1 MSEFKTK
8 GRKLSALELEILGP
22 IEPQDLIAR
31 EEGGLPTS
39 EAPTIAKLRG
49 IHHEIAQLLA
59 QGLSETEVS
68 AITSYSLSRI
78 STLKRDPS
86 FKDLV
91 AFYQKQKTEQFTD
104 VQKRLATLSLD
115 AIGEIQE
122 RLAEKPDSISTS
134 QLIEL
139 SKVTLDRA
147 GYSPVAK
154 SQNISV
160 SMSAEELRE
169 LRQAANR
176 GDVEVVPSFD
186 KLEVKDGSQA

>member
-59 QGLSETEVS
+59 QGLSATEVS

-78 STLKRDPS
+78 SILKRDPS

-91 AFYQKQKTEQFTD
+91 AFYQKQKTEQFAD

>member
-39 EAPTIAKLRG
+39 EAPTVAKLRG

-78 STLKRDPS
+78 SILKRDPS

-91 AFYQKQKTEQFTD
+91 AFYQKQKSEQFAD

-169 LRQAANR
+169 LRQAANQ

>member
-39 EAPTIAKLRG
+39 EVPTIAKLRG

-78 STLKRDPS
+78 SILKRDPS

-91 AFYQKQKTEQFTD
+91 AFYQKQKTEQFAD

>member
-31 EEGGLPTS
+31 EEGDLPTS

-78 STLKRDPS
+78 SILKRDPS

-91 AFYQKQKTEQFTD
+91 AFYQKQKTEQFVD

>member
-22 IEPQDLIAR
+22 IEPQDFIAR

-78 STLKRDPS
+78 SILKRDPS

-91 AFYQKQKTEQFTD
+91 AFYQKQKTEQFAD